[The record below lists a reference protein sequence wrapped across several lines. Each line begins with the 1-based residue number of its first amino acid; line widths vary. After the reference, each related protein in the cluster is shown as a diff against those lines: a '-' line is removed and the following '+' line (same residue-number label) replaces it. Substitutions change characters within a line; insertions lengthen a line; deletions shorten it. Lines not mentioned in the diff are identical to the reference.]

1 MMIIFSVTPFGV
13 GEHLSEQVARAVK
26 IVAESGLP
34 YQVTPMGTI
43 IEGEWDAVMAVV
55 NQCRLAILEECPR
68 VAIKCWIDD
77 KQGVTDS
84 MSYKTQVLQ
93 ERLGMPLK
101 VTPG

>member
-1 MMIIFSVTPFGV
+1 MMLIFSVTPFGV
-13 GEHLSEQVARAVK
+13 GEHLSDQVARAVK

-43 IEGEWDAVMAVV
+43 IEGEWEPVMDIV

-77 KQGVTDS
+77 KQGATDT
-84 MSYKTQVLQ
+84 MRYKTQVLQ
-93 ERLGMPLK
+93 DKLGMPLNL
-101 VTPG
+101 TPG